1 MRITI
6 NTSKGLW
13 VKTLESLGL
22 MEAASE
28 QPAER
33 VPEPPEPF
41 VQPVPEAAGGL
52 IFPDAE
58 TGFPFRELSESSEI
72 ADTERLVEE
81 ITISSQKESEPEE
94 PAEELSSDFGE
105 VERNEIPEAAL
116 PRRNGRETEQT
127 PPASA
132 PSRATTQIPSPGSKA
147 SVSATASP
155 AAGSPLFKG
164 SILKGKKLHLIGFNF
179 ADVKALRAEFERHG
193 AQVLLPEA
201 MADLQGETSAEKG
214 NGAEPGNPP
223 ESLWVALRDS
233 DLVLMNTPAE
243 WELME
248 PIRPGFLS
256 QYAKPAILTGSK
268 NLLLRVAQLEQ
279 AGRRDY
285 VAAPAT
291 LEDLVWRVSL
301 MLGRPAPSRAEVPA
315 VRPQRAKPEIL
326 IVDED
331 ASARSL
337 ITTMLERYGMVCIQ
351 AEQGREALD
360 LIRTNPPDAVVAEVS
375 LSGIDGFQLLASVKQ
390 DPALEHVRF
399 LLLTGRIS
407 EASKLQGFA
416 LGADDYLGK
425 PFSPMELAAR
435 LRRLLKS
442 RS

>member
-13 VKTLESLGL
+13 LKTLESLGL
-22 MEAASE
+22 MEVASG
-28 QPAER
+28 QPAES
-33 VPEPPEPF
+33 VSELPEPF
-41 VQPVPEAAGGL
+41 IQPPQDGPAEL
-52 IFPDAE
+52 SLPDAE
-58 TGFPFRELSESSEI
+58 TGFPFQELSESTEI
-72 ADTERLVEE
+72 SAQEVAVE
-81 ITISSQKESEPEE
+81 KESRSRQEE
-94 PAEELSSDFGE
+94 PDPVEAADDWSSDFE
-105 VERNEIPEAAL
+105 EEEWDET
-116 PRRNGRETEQT
+116 PRASSPQRNGREQDSI
-127 PPASA
+127 AS
-132 PSRATTQIPSPGSKA
+132 SRKSLLS
-147 SVSATASP
+147 
-155 AAGSPLFKG
+155 AAGSPAPTSSASNSPIPNG
-164 SILKGKKLHLIGFNF
+164 SILRGKTLHLIGFNF

-193 AQVLLPEA
+193 AKVLLPEA
-201 MADLQGETSAEKG
+201 MADLQEQGSAGEG
-214 NGAEPGNPP
+214 NGAQPAGSRAPK
-223 ESLWVALRDS
+223 WAALRDS

-248 PIRPGFLS
+248 PIRVGFLS

-268 NLLLRVAQLEQ
+268 NLLLRVAQVEQ

-285 VAAPAT
+285 VVAPASM
-291 LEDLVWRVSL
+291 EELVWRASL
-301 MLGRPAPSRAEVPA
+301 MVGRPAPSRAELPVSRTK
-315 VRPQRAKPEIL
+315 RPNPEIL

-337 ITTMLERYGMVCIQ
+337 IATMLERYGMVCHQ

-375 LSGIDGFQLLASVKQ
+375 LSGIDGFQLLTSVKQ
-390 DPALEHVRF
+390 DPALEQVRF
-399 LLLTGRIS
+399 LLLTGRVS

-442 RS
+442 QS